1 MQALYNNI
9 YYRKYH
15 NIEKIQYDVVK
26 RPPNLKKIFNKDK
39 IVELK
44 PKPLLKDYS
53 MIGFPAVS
61 TVKFLPS
68 YSPVRNIGIKCCPAC
83 QEINYIIEQEI
94 KSKTHYVRDNQILKI
109 KAGQYLRSSE
119 PLTSTIKLRPISS
132 VHNNSTNFQSNSLLY
147 SVQNPLSSRTMPL
160 IPKTQKV
167 PSLEAII
174 SSRSQQK
181 KIEYRNNKD
190 NKIPQEQD
198 VDIYNFIHSN
208 NPNDNFDD
216 ELFIRSIS
224 NFSNLKSNAENNQ
237 ENNQENNAYPNLDN
251 VNSNIVDNKDKVI
264 DNLLSD
270 ENQLNNFRQLR
281 STLENLDK
289 KYGFINIEMG
299 HKTSKS
305 ISKSLNKKLGCF
317 MLKNND
323 FYYSKVK
330 KIGKDK
336 AKITK

>member
-1 MQALYNNI
+1 
-9 YYRKYH
+9 
-15 NIEKIQYDVVK
+15 
-26 RPPNLKKIFNKDK
+26 
-39 IVELK
+39 
-44 PKPLLKDYS
+44 

-68 YSPVRNIGIKCCPAC
+68 YSPVRNLGIRCCPAC
-83 QEINYIIEQEI
+83 QEINSIIEQEI
-94 KSKTHYVRDNQILKI
+94 KSQTHYVRDNQILKI

-119 PLTSTIKLRPISS
+119 PSTSTIKPRPISS
-132 VHNNSTNFQSNSLLY
+132 VHYNSTNFQSNSLLY
-147 SVQNPLSSRTMPL
+147 SVQNHSSSRTMPL
-160 IPKTQKV
+160 IQKTQKV

-174 SSRSQQK
+174 FSRSQQK

-190 NKIPQEQD
+190 NKIPQEQE

-208 NPNDNFDD
+208 NPNDKFDD
-216 ELFIRSIS
+216 ELYIRSIS
-224 NFSNLKSNAENNQ
+224 SFSNLKSKSNAENNQ

-251 VNSNIVDNKDKVI
+251 VDLNIVDNKDKVI
-264 DNLLSD
+264 DNHLSD

-281 STLENLDK
+281 RTLKNLDK

-330 KIGKDK
+330 KIEKDK
-336 AKITK
+336 AKIT